1 MLAHGDAC
9 LLWHTIH
16 GAMLTGLV
24 PGYPLK
30 SPFKTS
36 DGPEDE
42 LIPVLTDPGA
52 YIPISARKATPSDL
66 RLVARHLYGEAG
78 ERELAGQ
85 PELTIH

>member
-1 MLAHGDAC
+1 MLPYGDAC

-16 GAMLTGLV
+16 GCMLSGLV

-30 SPFKTS
+30 NPYKVT

-42 LIPVLTDPGA
+42 LVPVPLNPGV
-52 YIPISARKATPSDL
+52 YIPITARKATPSDL
-66 RLVARHLYGEAG
+66 RYVARHLYGEAG
-78 ERELAGQ
+78 ERELLGQ